1 MATQKLVA
9 VVLQSQHPTGECFG
23 CQVWNVSMCAAS
35 FLLCSHLQHPFLA
48 GMQSAP
54 NRPASLCPP
63 FSYKHPHWVT
73 ASLLASQPHHPH
85 PVMKSVLSVARNGSS
100 PATPAPAL
108 CWNLGLFL
116 GLGSG
121 WAMLGHQRLLN
132 GSRVERAWM
141 EMCRA
146 FGEGGIRIWLQ
157 GASTHP
163 HPYTGELCT

>member
-1 MATQKLVA
+1 MRRIFPALLSPPA
-9 VVLQSQHPTGECFG
+9 SIPG
-23 CQVWNVSMCAAS
+23 WNAISPKPS
-35 FLLCSHLQHPFLA
+35 RLTLSPFLLQTSPLGYGIAVGFPTT
-48 GMQSAP
+48 S
-54 NRPASLCPP
+54 SPP
-63 FSYKHPHWVT
+63 SDEIRAECCQEWE
-73 ASLLASQPHHPH
+73 QPRHACTG
-85 PVMKSVLSVARNGSS
+85 SVLEFGAVFG
-100 PATPAPAL
+100 
-108 CWNLGLFL
+108 GLR
-116 GLGSG
+116 SG